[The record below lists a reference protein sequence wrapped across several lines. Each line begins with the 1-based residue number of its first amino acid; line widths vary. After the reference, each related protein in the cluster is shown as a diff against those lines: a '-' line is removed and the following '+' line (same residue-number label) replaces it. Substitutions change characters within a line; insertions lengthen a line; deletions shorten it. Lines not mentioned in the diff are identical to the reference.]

1 MKKIL
6 FLMIIGVLIAG
17 CSSTPTSNSG
27 PISPITTAIS
37 TPIPSA
43 TVPTQIPTQN
53 VSMIRSELDTAW
65 RLIRVTDDTYKDD
78 IARTTPL
85 SDLATTSEISIV
97 RNVII
102 PRTNSTFQEI
112 KKNLTTLEIIDP
124 GMNQEKTILLGI
136 CDYKITSLGGLKTA
150 YGAIGVQYQ
159 DKDYKKALELYK
171 SVKYSFL
178 EVIDAIGILPYNGKY
193 WDMTYDD
200 KQSAENMID
209 WANEHIDEINRII
222 Y

>member
-1 MKKIL
+1 
-6 FLMIIGVLIAG
+6 
-17 CSSTPTSNSG
+17 
-27 PISPITTAIS
+27 
-37 TPIPSA
+37 
-43 TVPTQIPTQN
+43 
-53 VSMIRSELDTAW
+53 MIRSELDTAW